1 MSAYNQ
7 NRRIG
12 SFVAVNSG
20 RIEGCVADIHANFGS
35 ESAGFV
41 YENSGEVDSSLT
53 VRVGSKKTNRKIAD
67 MLPESVPFRPKGTAP
82 KYTNSETRINT
93 YPPIHPTRRF

>member
-53 VRVGSKKTNRKIAD
+53 VRVGSKKTNRGF
-67 MLPESVPFRPKGTAP
+67 L
-82 KYTNSETRINT
+82 
-93 YPPIHPTRRF
+93 